1 MLDAVTESFRI
12 RDAHVH
18 HRLFVCTNARE
29 QRVNTA
35 GLTTVVN
42 ITTGSER
49 LAASGWTVTGVVS
62 QSDVIKVLHDNAAAL
77 GDGAKQ
83 SVDALGLTAVRFVAC
98 VVICLPLGVSCVV
111 HFAASRHVLHCAPT
125 APLAPSSHAPPP
137 RHKNCARSPHP
148 PSPSLHPMYRRAL
161 AGRRVHRARHDVGAR
176 GVWPDGDRPQVVP
189 RRHRPQDGCVCVFCV
204 SIVCHVRT
212 VCCACLCDQRPFC
225 AIPDRPC
232 ASLAPNVAT
241 ANNIPTKPKT
251 GALISNLSASD
262 LRGLAADEF
271 AQLLLPVGEYIL
283 VRHGL
288 APAPAAGADWAAALK
303 ALPVVTVTESTT
315 FTELLALLVA
325 KHLHRV
331 YVVNCDGKPISII
344 TLTDV
349 LRAVTK

>member
-1 MLDAVTESFRI
+1 
-12 RDAHVH
+12 
-18 HRLFVCTNARE
+18 
-29 QRVNTA
+29 
-35 GLTTVVN
+35 
-42 ITTGSER
+42 
-49 LAASGWTVTGVVS
+49 
-62 QSDVIKVLHDNAAAL
+62 
-77 GDGAKQ
+77 
-83 SVDALGLTAVRFVAC
+83 
-98 VVICLPLGVSCVV
+98 
-111 HFAASRHVLHCAPT
+111 
-125 APLAPSSHAPPP
+125 
-137 RHKNCARSPHP
+137 
-148 PSPSLHPMYRRAL
+148 
-161 AGRRVHRARHDVGAR
+161 
-176 GVWPDGDRPQVVP
+176 
-189 RRHRPQDGCVCVFCV
+189 
-204 SIVCHVRT
+204 
-212 VCCACLCDQRPFC
+212 LCDQRPFC